1 MGCIRSSNLDEGLNF
16 HNRIEVD
23 EKGIRVNRIEVGLMV
38 SSIGIGIGI
47 EGGGVGEFEFN
58 VQGFNSR
65 EFEIQL
71 QSQRV

>member
-1 MGCIRSSNLDEGLNF
+1 MGVLRLRWTGVVRSELW
-16 HNRIEVD
+16 IEVD

-47 EGGGVGEFEFN
+47 EGGVGEFEFN

>member
-1 MGCIRSSNLDEGLNF
+1 MGVLRLRWTGVVRSELW
-16 HNRIEVD
+16 
-23 EKGIRVNRIEVGLMV
+23 IEVGLMV